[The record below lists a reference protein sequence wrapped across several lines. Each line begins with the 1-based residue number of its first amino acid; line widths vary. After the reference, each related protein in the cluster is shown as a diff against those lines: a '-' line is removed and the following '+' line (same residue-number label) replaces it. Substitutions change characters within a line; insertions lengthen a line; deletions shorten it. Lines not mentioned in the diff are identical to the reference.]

1 MQHARS
7 YWSHRLLRFNV
18 STAFLLIA
26 LVELPV
32 AAWWVKVPLSLE
44 GGPASW
50 LLPWLLYDFIPSFFI
65 VAFVA
70 AGITGIVAAVQR
82 RWRRIPQLCAEM
94 VICVLAVFNLPA
106 Y

>member
-1 MQHARS
+1 
-7 YWSHRLLRFNV
+7 
-18 STAFLLIA
+18 LIA

-82 RWRRIPQLCAEM
+82 RWHRIPQLCAEM
-94 VICVLAVFNLPA
+94 AICVLAVFNLPA